1 MLKLLSSTPWGRAR
15 RRFSSAGGVSPT
27 MATGGQRVVDALT
40 KAGVNTVFGIPGTHT
55 VPIYKEMES
64 NKESIHHIT
73 TRHESGA
80 GYAADGYAR
89 ATNDMAAVCV
99 ITGVGL
105 TNTITPMAVALADS
119 VPMLVISSQVP
130 SFWSGDR
137 SSRQYSHFVPNIEGI
152 AASVCK
158 PGGSFSVTSAEDIAP
173 TILEACALA
182 RSGRPGP
189 VHVSIPVDLL
199 SSTTS
204 AVGLEDTPPVTFPE
218 LSAAA
223 HAQLEAAAAA
233 LSAAKRPVIIA
244 GGGTAGSSTL
254 LTQLA
259 EALDAPVLST
269 VAGKGALDERHPLA
283 AGARLHQPL
292 ARDHV
297 LDQADALLMLGTQ
310 LSPTDYWQFKHD
322 EEVPLQLARLSANAI
337 HVDIDPTSLEQ
348 GGVASAGGATILA
361 DVSSACGALLTK
373 ISPSVGGDGAK
384 VVATAKQLSDDPAAM
399 SSNMMWDFEDEKSGG
414 HQISKTLDA
423 LRAALP
429 DDVPLVS
436 DVTRIGYTA
445 LSLYESHSPNTFI
458 CE

>member
-1 MLKLLSSTPWGRAR
+1 
-15 RRFSSAGGVSPT
+15 
-27 MATGGQRVVDALT
+27 
-40 KAGVNTVFGIPGTHT
+40 
-55 VPIYKEMES
+55 
-64 NKESIHHIT
+64 
-73 TRHESGA
+73 
-80 GYAADGYAR
+80 
-89 ATNDMAAVCV
+89 
-99 ITGVGL
+99 
-105 TNTITPMAVALADS
+105 
-119 VPMLVISSQVP
+119 
-130 SFWSGDR
+130 
-137 SSRQYSHFVPNIEGI
+137 
-152 AASVCK
+152 
-158 PGGSFSVTSAEDIAP
+158 
-173 TILEACALA
+173 
-182 RSGRPGP
+182 
-189 VHVSIPVDLL
+189 
-199 SSTTS
+199 
-204 AVGLEDTPPVTFPE
+204 
-218 LSAAA
+218 
-223 HAQLEAAAAA
+223 
-233 LSAAKRPVIIA
+233 
-244 GGGTAGSSTL
+244 
-254 LTQLA
+254 
-259 EALDAPVLST
+259 
-269 VAGKGALDERHPLA
+269 
-283 AGARLHQPL
+283 
-292 ARDHV
+292 
-297 LDQADALLMLGTQ
+297 MLGTQ